1 MFKVGDIIKGKY
13 IVESIPSNQG
23 GMGQVAFVKR
33 KVDGLRFALKY
44 CDDADDELRNR
55 FRREVRLL
63 KKFDKSDFVVPII
76 DSDLND
82 EPPMFVMALADMDLS
97 KWIPLLNDNPEKQEN
112 VFLRMIDCI
121 AHLHSKNDRHRDI
134 KPQNFLIFG
143 DRIVVSD
150 LGLAKDPSSETEF
163 TKSLDV
169 RGTFAFSPPQF
180 STGGFKE
187 AEFSDDIFMLGK
199 SFYYML
205 TGLNPY
211 YLMPDKVNPVLF
223 RVLEKCSQ
231 PQRHL
236 RYQSSAELRGAI
248 VGAYDIILNRR
259 TTGVLYDQLKG
270 LALKA
275 GEGGHIL
282 TKQEATDFFNFYM
295 NESEDEQVAFI
306 EKVPTAFVHQFMA
319 VGIPGDCIKAFL
331 DGYNKFLQYAYSQ
344 KFYPFGHAE
353 TVAHQMAA
361 VVASKIDVALKAE
374 ALRIAMDITTRFS
387 RSKAAET
394 CCRIIESIDD
404 DAFAHAAVDVMRS
417 FTKEFWWAGI
427 ERMNC
432 QHFYI
437 VKTVKE
443 LQELDKA

>member
-1 MFKVGDIIKGKY
+1 MFKAGDLIKGKY
-13 IVESIPSNQG
+13 LVESIPSNQG
-23 GMGQVAFVKR
+23 GMGQVAFVR
-33 KVDGLRFALKY
+33 RTSDGIKFALKY
-44 CDDADDELRNR
+44 CNETDTELRKR

-63 KKFDKSDFVVPII
+63 NKYDKSEFVVPII
-76 DSDLND
+76 EADLNG
-82 EPPMFVMALADMDLS
+82 EPPMFVMALAEMDLS
-97 KWIPLLNDNPEKQEN
+97 KWIPSLIDDFHKQEK

-121 AHLHSKNDRHRDI
+121 EHLHEMDDRHRDI

-169 RGTFAFSPPQF
+169 RGTYAFSPPQF

-211 YLMPDKVNPVLF
+211 YLMPEKVHAVLF
-223 RVLEKCSQ
+223 RVLQKCSQ
-231 PQRHL
+231 PARQL
-236 RYQSSAELRGAI
+236 RYQSCAELRNALI
-248 VGAYDIILNRR
+248 GAYDIILNRR
-259 TTGVLYDQLKG
+259 NTGVLYDQLKG
-270 LALKA
+270 LALKV
-275 GEGGHIL
+275 GEGGRIL
-282 TKQEATDFFNFYM
+282 TKEEVTQFFHLFI
-295 NESEDEQVAFI
+295 NESDDEQVSFI
-306 EKVPTAFVHQFMA
+306 ENVPTMFVRQFMA
-319 VGIPGDCIKAFL
+319 TDIPDDCVRAFL
-331 DGYNKFLQYAYSQ
+331 DGYNKFLQHAYSQ

-353 TVAHQMAA
+353 TVAYQMAA
-361 VVASKIDVALKAE
+361 VISAKIDVALKAE

-387 RSKAAET
+387 RGKAAET

-404 DAFAHAAVDVMRS
+404 DALAHAAVDVMRS

-427 ERMNC
+427 ERVKC

-437 VKTVKE
+437 VKAVKE
-443 LQELDKA
+443 LQELDKS